1 MESLFFEQIIYPIL
15 NNIKN
20 GSSNNAFCI
29 DDEFYTY
36 SDFAKEVGNIRG
48 LLQERAIENKHIG
61 LVTNNDLKTY
71 ASIVALWLEGY
82 CYVPLHIKQPID
94 RCLDIVEQVGIT
106 TILDS
111 SKETRYE
118 IGLVVNTNN
127 KPAIAAGLE
136 PISGVSEDD
145 LAYILFTSGSTGKP
159 KGVALSRRNIGSFMD
174 SFWATGINITEEDKC
189 LQCFDLTFDVSV
201 QCYLTGLTKGA
212 CVYTVP
218 YGEGKY
224 LQVAGLID
232 EYHITFAA
240 MAPSMLRFMR
250 PFFDQIEMS
259 SLKSCILTAEA
270 CPRKLLETIYS
281 YCPDIT
287 LYDFYG
293 PTETTIYCTFYKLE
307 KDRENKELNGIIS
320 IGQPLKNCIGLIMDE
335 KGNPLPANEKGELCI
350 AGNQVTQGYWKND
363 EKNASSFFI
372 KDIDGKETR
381 FYHTGDLCYKDE
393 DGDIMYS
400 GRLDNQVKIQGFR
413 IELGEIE
420 HHAREASG
428 RNAVCVAKEEDGN
441 NILYLAFEGDD
452 FDTKDVIDYMK
463 SKMPSYMIPSH
474 IVFIKTFPLNSNDK
488 IDRPKIKSQYCNL

>member
-1 MESLFFEQIIYPIL
+1 MESLFIQQIINPIVD
-15 NNIKN
+15 NIKN
-20 GSSNNAFCI
+20 RSENNAFCI
-29 DDEFYTY
+29 EDEFFSYG
-36 SDFAKEVGNIRG
+36 DLAKEVTNIRA
-48 LLQERAIENKHIG
+48 LLHERSINNKHIG

-71 ASIVALWLEGY
+71 ASIIALWLEGY

-94 RCLDIVEQVGIT
+94 RCMDIVGQVGIT

-111 SKETRYE
+111 SKESRYDTD
-118 IGLVVNTNN
+118 LVVNTNN
-127 KPAIAAGLE
+127 FSNNVGDLSPIAGI
-136 PISGVSEDD
+136 PEDD

-159 KGVALSRRNIGSFMD
+159 KGVALSRRNISSFMD
-174 SFWATGINITEEDKC
+174 SFWATDIDITNEDRC

-201 QCYLTGLTKGA
+201 QCYLTGLIKGA
-212 CVYTVP
+212 CIYTVP

-250 PFFDQIEMS
+250 PFFDQIDMS

-270 CPRKLLETIYS
+270 CPKKLLEVIYD
-281 YCPDIT
+281 YCPDVT

-293 PTETTIYCTFYKLE
+293 PTEATIYCTYYKLE
-307 KDRENKELNGIIS
+307 RNRENKELNGIIS
-320 IGQPLKNCIGLIMDE
+320 IGKTLKNCYGIIMDE
-335 KGNPLPANEKGELCI
+335 RGNILPANEKGELCI
-350 AGNQVTQGYWKND
+350 AGDQVTQGYWNNP
-363 EKNASSFFI
+363 EKNSSSFFM
-372 KDIDGKETR
+372 KEIEGNEMR
-381 FYHTGDLCYKDE
+381 FYHTGDLCYRDE

-428 RNAVCVAKEEDGN
+428 KNSVCVAIEEDGN
-441 NILYLAFEGDD
+441 NILYLAFEGKE
-452 FDTKDVIDYMK
+452 FDTTKVVEYMK
-463 SKMPSYMIPSH
+463 SKMPTYMMPSH
-474 IVFIKTFPLNSNDK
+474 IIFIESFPLNNNDK
-488 IDRPKIKSQYCNL
+488 IDRPKIKKIIAQ